1 MVYFRKFALF
11 LIMCFL
17 TGSTSRSA
25 LEYSL
30 KPEEITQRD
39 PGEGS
44 AADENDPPAIGSVET
59 TPSPGPV
66 HNPNA
71 MYGESGT
78 ETNVPVSSD
87 KDSGE
92 KLKLPKGSENM
103 YAATEDDGDMT
114 DSKPDDGPALDG
126 PAHHD
131 PNAKDGEGTGTNETT
146 SSYTTT
152 SYTKSSEKDSGEKPD
167 EEIKHPEGS

>member
-44 AADENDPPAIGSVET
+44 AADENDPPAIGNLANQFSGLALTMTQARAIVT
-59 TPSPGPV
+59 LS
-66 HNPNA
+66 NPIRVLHELMWSLSIISNFKRNIRL
-71 MYGESGT
+71 S
-78 ETNVPVSSD
+78 
-87 KDSGE
+87 
-92 KLKLPKGSENM
+92 
-103 YAATEDDGDMT
+103 
-114 DSKPDDGPALDG
+114 
-126 PAHHD
+126 
-131 PNAKDGEGTGTNETT
+131 
-146 SSYTTT
+146 
-152 SYTKSSEKDSGEKPD
+152 
-167 EEIKHPEGS
+167 